1 MGPGWFLRMSRWAR
15 HPPSWR
21 QVKLVVA
28 VVAVCILIVVLER
41 IFGWPEALTV
51 NRVPRGPGF

>member
-15 HPPSWR
+15 HPPSWGR
-21 QVKLVVA
+21 VKLVVA

-51 NRVPRGPGF
+51 NRVPRGPGI